1 MINVGM
7 GAVFALGLLG
17 IIAAIII
24 GASVVFFIISMIF
37 LGFWIHRKVNKLD
50 YQKVFKV
57 SFIIYLALSIAV
69 VGVPVGCVG
78 ITMADSKAERNT
90 PPEDYIN
97 PGVELSVTASEID
110 DARGFEI
117 DGVFYKRMSYDFYE
131 YREDEVPIAKVKD
144 EFENIY
150 EVKNASGKRLLRYE
164 GYIYCKESD
173 MEFLEKFYTT
183 LDDYDYYFYA
193 YKGEKMKID
202 DFLDKLPKTT
212 RFLAPIDMFYKRKLL
227 SKTIIGDDF
236 AKRVMYDF
244 SLTPEGIRRSKM
256 SDEEISKEVIAIF
269 KDTFKKRGIDESLY
283 PNLKIFNKNTGEGG
297 SYEAKNHTLKINI
310 GAYRNGLFELI
321 DCIEHGQPR
330 KCQKFRH
337 NEQCDCAVDKRC
349 G

>member
-110 DARGFEI
+110 DARGFYL

-131 YREDEVPIAKVKD
+131 YREDEVPVAKVKD

-164 GYIYCKESD
+164 GYVYCKESD

-183 LDDYDYYFYA
+183 LDDYDYYLYA
-193 YKGEKMKID
+193 YKGEKMKMEV
-202 DFLDKLPKTT
+202 F
-212 RFLAPIDMFYKRKLL
+212 
-227 SKTIIGDDF
+227 
-236 AKRVMYDF
+236 
-244 SLTPEGIRRSKM
+244 
-256 SDEEISKEVIAIF
+256 SDEEFNIIANAYGASRSVPDGTKNYYIE
-269 KDTFKKRGIDESLY
+269 KRSPDGVYSPEEDVCITPEYKVYKSA
-283 PNLKIFNKNTGEGG
+283 G
-297 SYEAKNHTLKINI
+297 SYHYDL
-310 GAYRNGLFELI
+310 RNEELETRLRNYI
-321 DCIEHGQPR
+321 K
-330 KCQKFRH
+330 KCQR
-337 NEQCDCAVDKRC
+337 NYDEDLTEE
-349 G
+349 

>member
-17 IIAAIII
+17 AIAAIII

-57 SFIIYLALSIAV
+57 SFIIYLLLSVAV

-78 ITMADSKAERNT
+78 VTMADFKAERNT

-110 DARGFEI
+110 DARGFYL

-131 YREDEVPIAKVKD
+131 YREDEVPVAKVKD

-183 LDDYDYYFYA
+183 LDDYDYYLYA
-193 YKGEKMKID
+193 YKGEKMKMEV
-202 DFLDKLPKTT
+202 F
-212 RFLAPIDMFYKRKLL
+212 
-227 SKTIIGDDF
+227 
-236 AKRVMYDF
+236 
-244 SLTPEGIRRSKM
+244 
-256 SDEEISKEVIAIF
+256 SDEEFEIIVDTDGVSHSVPDGTKNYYIEKRSPDGVYSPEEDVCITPGYEVYKSA
-269 KDTFKKRGIDESLY
+269 
-283 PNLKIFNKNTGEGG
+283 G
-297 SYEAKNHTLKINI
+297 SYHYDL
-310 GAYRNGLFELI
+310 RNEELETRLRNYI
-321 DCIEHGQPR
+321 KKYQRNYDEDLT
-330 KCQKFRH
+330 
-337 NEQCDCAVDKRC
+337 EE
-349 G
+349 

>member
-17 IIAAIII
+17 AIAAIII

-57 SFIIYLALSIAV
+57 SFIIYLLLSVAV

-78 ITMADSKAERNT
+78 VTMADFKAERNT

-110 DARGFEI
+110 DARGFYL

-131 YREDEVPIAKVKD
+131 YREDEVPVAKVKD

-183 LDDYDYYFYA
+183 LDDYDYYLYA
-193 YKGEKMKID
+193 YKGEKMKMEV
-202 DFLDKLPKTT
+202 F
-212 RFLAPIDMFYKRKLL
+212 
-227 SKTIIGDDF
+227 
-236 AKRVMYDF
+236 
-244 SLTPEGIRRSKM
+244 
-256 SDEEISKEVIAIF
+256 SDEEFEIIVDTDGVSHSVPDGTKNYYIEKRSPDGVYSPEEDVCITQGYEVYKSA
-269 KDTFKKRGIDESLY
+269 
-283 PNLKIFNKNTGEGG
+283 G
-297 SYEAKNHTLKINI
+297 SYHYDL
-310 GAYRNGLFELI
+310 RNEELETRLRNYI
-321 DCIEHGQPR
+321 KKYQRNYDEDLT
-330 KCQKFRH
+330 
-337 NEQCDCAVDKRC
+337 EE
-349 G
+349 

>member
-7 GAVFALGLLG
+7 GAVFALGFLG

-57 SFIIYLALSIAV
+57 SFIIYLLLSVVV

-78 ITMADSKAERNT
+78 ITMADSKAERNA

-97 PGVELSVTASEID
+97 PGVELSVTPSEID
-110 DARGFEI
+110 DARGFYL
-117 DGVFYKRMSYDFYE
+117 DGVFYKRMSGGFYE

-144 EFENIY
+144 EFRNIY
-150 EVKNASGKRLLRYE
+150 EVKNASGKRLLRYR
-164 GYIYCKESD
+164 GCIYCKESD

-202 DFLDKLPKTT
+202 DFLDKEFNLTANAYGASSGVPDGTKYYCIE
-212 RFLAPIDMFYKRKLL
+212 RRSPDGVYSLEIDICVTPSYEVYKSSGSYSYDLENEELERKL
-227 SKTIIGDDF
+227 KNYAI
-236 AKRVMYDF
+236 KYKHNYDED
-244 SLTPEGIRRSKM
+244 LT
-256 SDEEISKEVIAIF
+256 EE
-269 KDTFKKRGIDESLY
+269 
-283 PNLKIFNKNTGEGG
+283 
-297 SYEAKNHTLKINI
+297 
-310 GAYRNGLFELI
+310 
-321 DCIEHGQPR
+321 
-330 KCQKFRH
+330 
-337 NEQCDCAVDKRC
+337 
-349 G
+349 

>member
-17 IIAAIII
+17 IMAAIII

-57 SFIIYLALSIAV
+57 SFIIYLLLSITV

-78 ITMADSKAERNT
+78 ITMADFKAERNT

-202 DFLDKLPKTT
+202 DFLDKEFNLTANAYGASSGVPDGTKYYYIEK
-212 RFLAPIDMFYKRKLL
+212 RSPDGVYSLKIDICVTPSYEVYKSSGSYSYDLRNEELERKL
-227 SKTIIGDDF
+227 KNYAI
-236 AKRVMYDF
+236 KYKHNYDED
-244 SLTPEGIRRSKM
+244 LT
-256 SDEEISKEVIAIF
+256 EE
-269 KDTFKKRGIDESLY
+269 
-283 PNLKIFNKNTGEGG
+283 
-297 SYEAKNHTLKINI
+297 
-310 GAYRNGLFELI
+310 
-321 DCIEHGQPR
+321 
-330 KCQKFRH
+330 
-337 NEQCDCAVDKRC
+337 
-349 G
+349 

>member
-17 IIAAIII
+17 AIAAIII

-78 ITMADSKAERNT
+78 ITMADFKAERNT

-110 DARGFEI
+110 DERGFYL

-150 EVKNASGKRLLRYE
+150 EVKNTSGKRLLRYE

-183 LDDYDYYFYA
+183 LDDYDYYLYA
-193 YKGEKMKID
+193 YKGEKMKMD
-202 DFLDKLPKTT
+202 VF
-212 RFLAPIDMFYKRKLL
+212 
-227 SKTIIGDDF
+227 
-236 AKRVMYDF
+236 
-244 SLTPEGIRRSKM
+244 
-256 SDEEISKEVIAIF
+256 SDEEFEIIVDTDGVSHSVPDGTKNYYIEKRSPDGVYSLEEDVCITPGYEVYKSA
-269 KDTFKKRGIDESLY
+269 
-283 PNLKIFNKNTGEGG
+283 G
-297 SYEAKNHTLKINI
+297 SYHYDL
-310 GAYRNGLFELI
+310 RNEELETRLRNYI
-321 DCIEHGQPR
+321 KKYQRNYDEDLT
-330 KCQKFRH
+330 
-337 NEQCDCAVDKRC
+337 EE
-349 G
+349 

>member
-17 IIAAIII
+17 AIAAIII

-69 VGVPVGCVG
+69 VGAPVACVG
-78 ITMADSKAERNT
+78 ITAADFKAERNT

-110 DARGFEI
+110 DARGFYL

-131 YREDEVPIAKVKD
+131 YREDEVPVAKVKD

-183 LDDYDYYFYA
+183 LDDYDYYLYA
-193 YKGEKMKID
+193 YKGEKMKMEV
-202 DFLDKLPKTT
+202 F
-212 RFLAPIDMFYKRKLL
+212 
-227 SKTIIGDDF
+227 
-236 AKRVMYDF
+236 
-244 SLTPEGIRRSKM
+244 
-256 SDEEISKEVIAIF
+256 SDEEFEIIVDTDGVSHSVPDGTKNYYIEKRSPDGVYSPEEDVCITPGYEVYKSA
-269 KDTFKKRGIDESLY
+269 
-283 PNLKIFNKNTGEGG
+283 G
-297 SYEAKNHTLKINI
+297 SYHYDL
-310 GAYRNGLFELI
+310 RNEELETRLRNYI
-321 DCIEHGQPR
+321 KKYQRNYDEDLT
-330 KCQKFRH
+330 
-337 NEQCDCAVDKRC
+337 EE
-349 G
+349 

>member
-1 MINVGM
+1 MINDGM

-17 IIAAIII
+17 AIAAIII

-57 SFIIYLALSIAV
+57 SFIIYLLLSVAV

-78 ITMADSKAERNT
+78 ITMADFKAERNT

-110 DARGFEI
+110 DERGFYL
-117 DGVFYKRMSYDFYE
+117 DGVFYKRMSFDFYD

-150 EVKNASGKRLLRYE
+150 EVKNTSGKRLLRYE

-183 LDDYDYYFYA
+183 LDDYDYYLYA
-193 YKGEKMKID
+193 YKGEKMKMD
-202 DFLDKLPKTT
+202 VF
-212 RFLAPIDMFYKRKLL
+212 
-227 SKTIIGDDF
+227 
-236 AKRVMYDF
+236 
-244 SLTPEGIRRSKM
+244 
-256 SDEEISKEVIAIF
+256 SDEEFEIIVDTDGVSHSVPDGTKNYYIEKRSPDGVYSLEEDVCITPGYEVYKSA
-269 KDTFKKRGIDESLY
+269 
-283 PNLKIFNKNTGEGG
+283 G
-297 SYEAKNHTLKINI
+297 SYHYDL
-310 GAYRNGLFELI
+310 RNEELETRLRNYI
-321 DCIEHGQPR
+321 KKYQRNYDEDLT
-330 KCQKFRH
+330 
-337 NEQCDCAVDKRC
+337 EE
-349 G
+349 

>member
-17 IIAAIII
+17 AIAAIII

-78 ITMADSKAERNT
+78 ITMADFKAERNT

-110 DARGFEI
+110 DARGFYL

-131 YREDEVPIAKVKD
+131 YREDEVPVAKVKD

-150 EVKNASGKRLLRYE
+150 EVKNTSGKRLLRYE

-183 LDDYDYYFYA
+183 LDDYDYYLYA
-193 YKGEKMKID
+193 YKGEKMKMD
-202 DFLDKLPKTT
+202 VF
-212 RFLAPIDMFYKRKLL
+212 
-227 SKTIIGDDF
+227 
-236 AKRVMYDF
+236 
-244 SLTPEGIRRSKM
+244 
-256 SDEEISKEVIAIF
+256 SDEEFEIIVDTDGVSHSVPDGTKNYYIEKRSPDGVYSPEEDVCITPGYEVYKSA
-269 KDTFKKRGIDESLY
+269 
-283 PNLKIFNKNTGEGG
+283 G
-297 SYEAKNHTLKINI
+297 SYHYDL
-310 GAYRNGLFELI
+310 RNEELETRLRNYI
-321 DCIEHGQPR
+321 KKYQRNYDEDLT
-330 KCQKFRH
+330 
-337 NEQCDCAVDKRC
+337 EE
-349 G
+349 